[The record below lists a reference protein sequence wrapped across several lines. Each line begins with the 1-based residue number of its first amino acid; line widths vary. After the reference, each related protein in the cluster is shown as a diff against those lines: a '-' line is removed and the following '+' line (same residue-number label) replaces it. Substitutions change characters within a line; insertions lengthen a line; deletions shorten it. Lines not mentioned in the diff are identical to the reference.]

1 MAETQ
6 HKMLDVVHNN
16 CMTRQ
21 DTHNIPNTI
30 NLRYEPEDDGKTNVQ
45 KQSNMAIHLEVEF
58 EGKEE
63 PRQSSSTTH
72 LQLCG
77 SSPVS
82 RVVC

>member
-1 MAETQ
+1 MKQVQ
-6 HKMLDVVHNN
+6 HKLLDVVHNN

-21 DTHNIPNTI
+21 DTHNIPNKMD
-30 NLRYEPEDDGKTNVQ
+30 LRYEPEDDGKTNVQ
-45 KQSNMAIHLEVEF
+45 KQSNKAIHLEVEF

>member
-1 MAETQ
+1 MKQVQ
-6 HKMLDVVHNN
+6 HKLLDVVHNN

-21 DTHNIPNTI
+21 DNHNIPNKMD
-30 NLRYEPEDDGKTNVQ
+30 LRYEPEDDGKTNVQ
-45 KQSNMAIHLEVEF
+45 RQSNMAIHLEVEF